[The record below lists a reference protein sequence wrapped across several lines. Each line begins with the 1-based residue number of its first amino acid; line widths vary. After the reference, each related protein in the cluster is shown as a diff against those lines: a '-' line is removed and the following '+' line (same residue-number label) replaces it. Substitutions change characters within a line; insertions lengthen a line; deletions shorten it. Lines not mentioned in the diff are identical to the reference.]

1 MKYISPTCN
10 QQFLCNCIVS
20 NRRLDGR
27 KREEFRDL
35 SIGFG
40 LDHGCVM
47 VSLGD
52 TKVLTSVSC
61 VIIEPSINKAY
72 EGIVRLNLDLSPMAS
87 PFYES
92 NKLSDECVEIT
103 RMLERSILLSKC
115 VDLESL
121 CLIAGEKV
129 WEIRVD
135 LIVLNADGN
144 LAECTSIA
152 LTTALLHFKRPH
164 VTVVDEQIKIHSFEE
179 KHPLSISLLCYPFCS
194 KFVFYE
200 E

>member
-10 QQFLCNCIVS
+10 QLFLANCIV
-20 NRRLDGR
+20 NNKRLDGR

-40 LDHGCVM
+40 LDYGCVM

-52 TKVLTSVSC
+52 TKVLTSISC
-61 VIIEPSINKAY
+61 VIIEPSINKSY
-72 EGIVRLNLDLSPMAS
+72 EGVVRLNLDLSPMAS

-92 NKLSDECVEIT
+92 NKLSDECVEIS
-103 RMLERSILLSKC
+103 RMLERSTLLSKC

-164 VTVVDEQIKIHSFEE
+164 VTVVDEQIKIYSFEE

>member
-1 MKYISPTCN
+1 MKSINPTCN
-10 QQFLCNCIVS
+10 QNFLTKCIL
-20 NRRLDGR
+20 NNKRIDGR
-27 KREEFRDL
+27 KRDEFRNL

-40 LDHGCVM
+40 LDYGCVM
-47 VSLGD
+47 IALGNS
-52 TKVLTSVSC
+52 KVLTSVSC
-61 VIIEPSINKAY
+61 DIIEPSINKSY
-72 EGIVRLNLDLSPMAS
+72 EGLIKLGLDLSPMAS
-87 PFYES
+87 PFYDQ
-92 NKLSDECVEIT
+92 NKLSDECVEIA

-129 WEIRVD
+129 WEIRID

-164 VTVVDEQIKIHSFEE
+164 ASVIDEQIKIHTFEE
-179 KHPLSISLLCYPFCS
+179 KHPLSINLLCYPFCT
-194 KFVFYE
+194 KFVFYDK
-200 E
+200 